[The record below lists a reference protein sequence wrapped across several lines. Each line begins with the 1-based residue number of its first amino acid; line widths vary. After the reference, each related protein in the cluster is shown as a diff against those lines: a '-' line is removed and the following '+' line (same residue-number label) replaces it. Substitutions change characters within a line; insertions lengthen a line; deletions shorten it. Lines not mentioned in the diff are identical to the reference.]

1 VIAVSQLRMR
11 ARADREGTPLELKMW
26 LFPYLTWLVI
36 GTIVMV
42 LGYMLFSDAYRY
54 ETLMTAGVTLFI
66 LLVSLTQ
73 RRGKVVAQTA

>member
-1 VIAVSQLRMR
+1 
-11 ARADREGTPLELKMW
+11 MW

-54 ETLMTAGVTLFI
+54 ETLMTAAVTVFI

-73 RRGKVVAQTA
+73 RRGRVVAQAA